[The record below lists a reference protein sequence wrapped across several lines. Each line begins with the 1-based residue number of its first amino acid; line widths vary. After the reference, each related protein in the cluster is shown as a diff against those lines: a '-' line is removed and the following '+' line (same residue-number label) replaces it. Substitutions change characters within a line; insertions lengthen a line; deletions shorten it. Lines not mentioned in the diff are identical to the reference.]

1 MKREP
6 LWFPFCFSTLRRM
19 KVLVTGATGFLGGWL
34 VKRLLAEG
42 LEVRIIK
49 RANSSLEELEG
60 LKLEIFNGD
69 VTDKESL
76 LQATKGVDTVFH
88 LAGLIGYSRAQRSAM
103 ERVNV
108 EGTRNVIDACEA
120 NSVRKLVHL
129 SSVVAIG
136 ASFDKKPLNENS
148 DFNVSHLHL
157 GYFDTKHDAEVL
169 IRDAV
174 KAGRIDAVMIN
185 PSTIYGPADAKKGS
199 RGVQLKVARGK
210 FPVYPPGGVSIV
222 SVDDVVDAIMA
233 VWKKG
238 RPAERYIVSG
248 ENLLLKDV
256 FDQIAGFA
264 GVKPPTLPL
273 PRPAIFALGKVGDFL
288 EARGKKGPINTENA
302 WTSVLYHWFENEKA
316 KKELGLNPKPA
327 SYALEQSV
335 RWMKDNGLLSKP

>member
-1 MKREP
+1 
-6 LWFPFCFSTLRRM
+6 M

-60 LKLEIFNGD
+60 LKLDLVDGD

-76 LQATKGVDTVFH
+76 IRAARGVDTVFH
-88 LAGLIGYSRAQRSAM
+88 LAGVIGYSRSQRAAM

-120 NSVRKLVHL
+120 NGVRKLVHL

-136 ASFDKKPLNENS
+136 AGFDKTPLTETS
-148 DFNVSHLHL
+148 PYNVAHLKL
-157 GYFDTKHDAEVL
+157 GYFDTKHDAELL
-169 IRDAV
+169 IQEAV
-174 KAGRIDAVMIN
+174 RAGRVDAVMIN

-199 RGVQLKVARGK
+199 RSVQLKVARGK

-222 SVDDVVDAIMA
+222 SVEDVVDAIIA

-256 FDQIAGFA
+256 FEQIAGFA
-264 GVKPPTLPL
+264 GVKPPKIPL
-273 PRPAIFALGKVGDFL
+273 PKPIIFGLGKLGDYL
-288 EARGKKGPINTENA
+288 ESKGKKGPLNSETA
-302 WTSVLYHWFENEKA
+302 WTSTLYHWFDATKA
-316 KKELGLNPKPA
+316 KQELGLNPKPA
-327 SYALEQSV
+327 AYALEQSV
-335 RWMKDNGLLSKP
+335 RWMKDNGML